1 MNKTTTTQH
10 YTDIELMAWADRE
23 ARVDASKLT
32 VADIATATV
41 FVRTRRLLQR
51 VAALDTNTH
60 DDTR

>member
-1 MNKTTTTQH
+1 MNKTTETQH

-23 ARVDASKLT
+23 AQRIDVSKLT

-51 VAALDTNTH
+51 LAD
-60 DDTR
+60 